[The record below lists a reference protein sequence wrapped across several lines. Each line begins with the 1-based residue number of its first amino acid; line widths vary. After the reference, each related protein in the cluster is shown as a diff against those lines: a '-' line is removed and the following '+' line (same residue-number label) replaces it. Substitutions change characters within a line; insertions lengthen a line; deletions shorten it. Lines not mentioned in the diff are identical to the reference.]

1 MRTAVQF
8 QDILLLLTITEI
20 VILISMANRMR
31 KITML
36 EETAKEI

>member
-20 VILISMANRMR
+20 VILIAMANRMR